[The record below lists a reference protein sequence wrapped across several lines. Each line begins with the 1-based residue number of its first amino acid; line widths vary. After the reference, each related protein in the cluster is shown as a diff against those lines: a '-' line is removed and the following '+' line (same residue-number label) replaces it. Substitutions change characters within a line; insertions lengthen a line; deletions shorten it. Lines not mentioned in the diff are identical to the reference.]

1 MIMQDGAPMLGEVDA
16 EGGGAGLRRVRGT
29 TRVAA
34 CLGIAAAVS
43 LAAGCSGSSGG
54 LAQPLPSQSSS
65 PSTTARPSNGAS
77 PNEQALARY
86 RAFWSILPAV
96 SAAPAAK
103 RRAMLTPYVTDPE
116 LTSLLQAMRAA
127 DRKGTVFY
135 GRDVPR
141 PTVQSLSVPQ
151 KLAVVRDCQDSS
163 HAGNEDRRTGRRLT
177 VGVARHLVIATLN
190 LGQDGKWRVAS
201 VSYEKT
207 KC

>member
-1 MIMQDGAPMLGEVDA
+1 MLGEVDA

-54 LAQPLPSQSSS
+54 IAQPLPSQSLS
-65 PSTTARPSNGAS
+65 PSATASPSNRAS
-77 PNEQALARY
+77 PHEQALAQY

-116 LTSLLQAMRAA
+116 LASLLKGMQQQDRA
-127 DRKGTVFY
+127 GQMIY
-135 GRDVPR
+135 GRNVPR
-141 PTVQSLSVPQ
+141 PTVQSLSLPQ
-151 KLAVVRDCQDSS
+151 KLAVIRDCQDSS
-163 HAGNEDRRTGRRLT
+163 HSGVEDKSNQRHVT
-177 VGVARHLVIATLN
+177 VGTARNLVVSTLHL
-190 LGQDGKWRVAS
+190 GSDGKWRVAF
-201 VSYEKT
+201 VSYPKS